1 MPLFI
6 PPDPVEL
13 IGSLS
18 TQLAIFNTL
27 CLVAVIIWW
36 RIVDEQ
42 LFRENYPRYKEYS
55 AANRKRALSDI
66 RENYFYYQKLPLFVD
81 RSPLRQ
87 AMYRG
92 NAPSLGP
99 VLAVAVGQALPVISV
114 FIAFWYAIHAIWH
127 IGRYLTKKV
136 KAYTPEPVKRL
147 LFTPWF

>member
-6 PPDPVEL
+6 PPDPIEL

-18 TQLAIFNTL
+18 AQLAIFNTL

-36 RIVDEQ
+36 RIADEQ
-42 LFRENYPRYKEYS
+42 LFRRTYSNYKTVS
-55 AANRKRALSDI
+55 AHERKRALTAL
-66 RENYFYYQKLPLFVD
+66 RENYFYYQELPLFVD

-92 NAPSLGP
+92 NAPSFGP
-99 VLAVAVGQALPVISV
+99 VIAVAVGQALPVISV
-114 FIAFWYAIHAIWH
+114 FIAFWYAIHALWH
-127 IGRYLTKKV
+127 IGQYLTKKV
-136 KAYTPEPVKRL
+136 KAHTPEPVKRL